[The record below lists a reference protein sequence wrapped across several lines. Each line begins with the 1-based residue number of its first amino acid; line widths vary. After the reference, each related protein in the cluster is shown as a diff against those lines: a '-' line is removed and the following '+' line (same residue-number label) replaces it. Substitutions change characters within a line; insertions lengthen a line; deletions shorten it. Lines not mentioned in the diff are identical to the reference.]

1 MKKLYR
7 CEVCGIILEEDQ
19 LEDHCPKC
27 NAPREKFSEVS
38 AETAEKI
45 TRSEF
50 TNDLHADLIHL
61 CVKLEKLAEAGI
73 ADNLDPSCV
82 KIFTRTKKYAKLLKQ
97 LAKAEIQ
104 GHISKE
110 KW

>member
-7 CEVCGIILEEDQ
+7 CEVCGLVLEEGQ
-19 LEDHCPKC
+19 LEDTCPKC
-27 NAPREKFSEVS
+27 GSPREKFHEIS
-38 AETAEKI
+38 AEVTEKI
-45 TRSEF
+45 IRSEF
-50 TNDLHADLIHL
+50 TNDLHAELIKL
-61 CVKLEKLAEAGI
+61 CVKLEGLADAGI

-82 KIFTRTKKYAKLLKQ
+82 KIFTRAKKNAALLHQ
-97 LAKAEIQ
+97 LSKAEIA

>member
-7 CEVCGIILEEDQ
+7 CSVCGIVLEESQ

-27 NAPREKFSEVS
+27 GAPRDKFVEITPEV
-38 AETAEKI
+38 TEKI
-45 TRSEF
+45 ERSEF
-50 TNDLHADLIHL
+50 TNDLHAELIKL
-61 CVKLEKLAEAGI
+61 CTKLEKLAEAGI

-82 KIFTRTKKYAKLLKQ
+82 KIFTRAKVNAALLKQ
-97 LAKAEIQ
+97 LSKAEIA